1 MKLLIKFSFLIF
13 GILILESCS
22 VTENTEKYCPEDG
35 CLLVRE
41 NPNDRFNEEVAKSD
55 IEQEFEAL
63 EVSND
68 FPYPPEGQSYLKE
81 GLVPRP
87 KKIFSS
93 EGSES
98 VEVRRLGG
106 IYWIYMEALP
116 SKTWPLMKDYLFDNQ
131 YNLIFESAESGKITA
146 EKSADKMFVTLEH
159 GIKNNSSEIY
169 LSNEDKTSKD
179 QEFFEQMASYLSENL
194 PGYQGDSIAAQ
205 GLNLNKKARI
215 VYVKKEIGIEFRLP
229 FERTWSAISRA
240 VEKAGYEVSDRNREL
255 RYIQI
260 KVKKENTGWLNNLFS
275 PVNNERYCPEGGCL
289 FDGEENV
296 DADYELIFSESE
308 ENTLLEFKKL
318 SNTNITVDQLVD
330 EINESLS

>member
-1 MKLLIKFSFLIF
+1 MKHLLKFSFLIF
-13 GILILESCS
+13 GILILENCS

-41 NPNDRFNEEVAKSD
+41 NPNDRFSEEITKSEL
-55 IEQEFEAL
+55 EQEFEAL
-63 EVSND
+63 EISND

-93 EGSES
+93 EGTES
-98 VEVRRLGG
+98 VEIRRLGG

-116 SKTWPLMKDYLFDNQ
+116 SKTWPLVKDYLFDNQ
-131 YNLIFESAESGKITA
+131 YNLISESAENGKINA
-146 EKSADKMFVTLEH
+146 VKSEDNMFITLEH
-159 GIKNNSSEIY
+159 RIKNNSSDIY

-240 VEKAGYEVSDRNREL
+240 IEKTGYEVSDRNREL
-255 RYIQI
+255 KYIQI
-260 KVKKENTGWLNNLFS
+260 KVKKENTGWLNNLLS
-275 PVNNERYCPEGGCL
+275 SANTERYCPETGCL

-296 DADYELIFSESE
+296 DADYELIFSQSDG
-308 ENTLLEFKKL
+308 NTLLEFKKL

>member
-1 MKLLIKFSFLIF
+1 MKLLTKFSFLIF

-41 NPNDRFNEEVAKSD
+41 NPNDRFNEEAAKSD

-116 SKTWPLMKDYLFDNQ
+116 SKTWPLMKDYLFDSQ

>member
-1 MKLLIKFSFLIF
+1 MKLLTKFSFLIF
-13 GILILESCS
+13 GTLILESCS

-81 GLVPRP
+81 GLVHRP

>member
-1 MKLLIKFSFLIF
+1 MKLLTKFSFLIF

-22 VTENTEKYCPEDG
+22 VTESTEKYCPEDG

-41 NPNDRFNEEVAKSD
+41 NPNDRYNEEVAKSD

-116 SKTWPLMKDYLFDNQ
+116 SKTWPLMKDYLFDSQ

-275 PVNNERYCPEGGCL
+275 PVNTERYCPEGGCL

-308 ENTLLEFKKL
+308 DNTLLEFKKL

>member
-1 MKLLIKFSFLIF
+1 MKLLIKFSLLIL
-13 GILILESCS
+13 GILILENCS
-22 VTENTEKYCPEDG
+22 VTENAEKYCPEDG

-41 NPNDRFNEEVAKSD
+41 NPNDRFTEEGAASD
-55 IEQEFEAL
+55 L
-63 EVSND
+63 EEELEGLQISDD

-131 YNLIFESAESGKITA
+131 YNLVSESPENGKITA
-146 EKSADKMFVTLEH
+146 EKSEDKMFVTLEH

-169 LSNEDKTSKD
+169 LANNDKTSKD
-179 QEFFEQMASYLSENL
+179 QVFFEEMASYLSENL

-229 FERTWSAISRA
+229 FDRTWSAISRA
-240 VEKAGYEVSDRNREL
+240 IEKTGYEVSDRNRDL
-255 RYIQI
+255 KYIQI

-275 PVNNERYCPEGGCL
+275 PTNTERYCPEGGCL

-308 ENTLLEFKKL
+308 NNTLLEFKKL
-318 SNTNITVDQLVD
+318 SNTNVTVDQLVD

>member
-1 MKLLIKFSFLIF
+1 MKLLIKFSLLIL
-13 GILILESCS
+13 GIFILESCS
-22 VTENTEKYCPEDG
+22 VTENAEKYCPEDG

-41 NPNDRFNEEVAKSD
+41 NPNDRFAEEGAVSD
-55 IEQEFEAL
+55 L
-63 EVSND
+63 EEELEGLEISDD

-131 YNLIFESAESGKITA
+131 YNLVFENPESGKITA
-146 EKSADKMFVTLEH
+146 EKSEDKMFVTLEH

-169 LSNEDKTSKD
+169 LANDDKTSKD
-179 QEFFEQMASYLSENL
+179 QVFFEEMASYLSENL

-229 FERTWSAISRA
+229 FDRTWSAISRA
-240 VEKAGYEVSDRNREL
+240 IEKTGYEVSDRNRDL

-275 PVNNERYCPEGGCL
+275 PANNERYCPEGGCL

-308 ENTLLEFKKL
+308 NNTLLEFKKL
-318 SNTNITVDQLVD
+318 SNPNVTVDQLVD

>member
-1 MKLLIKFSFLIF
+1 MKLLIKFNL
-13 GILILESCS
+13 LILGTLFLTNCS
-22 VTENTEKYCPEDG
+22 VTENTERYCPEDG

-41 NPNDRFNEEVAKSD
+41 NPNDRFAEESAESNL
-55 IEQEFEAL
+55 EEEFEAL
-63 EVSND
+63 EISND

-93 EGSES
+93 EGSEG

-116 SKTWPLMKDYLFDNQ
+116 SKTWPLIKDYFFDNE
-131 YNLIFESAESGKITA
+131 YDLISENPQNGKITA
-146 EKSADKMFVTLEH
+146 ENSEDKMFITLEH

-169 LSNEDKTSKD
+169 LSNEDNTSKE
-179 QEFFEQMASYLSENL
+179 QQFFEDMASYLSENL

-205 GLNLNKKARI
+205 VLNLNKKARI
-215 VYVKKEIGIEFRLP
+215 VYVKKEIGIEFKLP
-229 FERTWSAISRA
+229 FDRTWSAISRA
-240 VEKAGYEVSDRNREL
+240 IEKTGYEVSDRNREL

-260 KVKKENTGWLNNLFS
+260 KVKKENNGWLNNLFS
-275 PVNNERYCPEGGCL
+275 PSNTEKYCPEGGCL
-289 FDGEENV
+289 FDAEENI

-308 ENTLLEFKKL
+308 NNTLLEFKRL
-318 SNTNITVDQLVD
+318 SNTDVTVDQLVD

>member
-1 MKLLIKFSFLIF
+1 MKLLIKFSLLIL
-13 GILILESCS
+13 GIFILESCS

-41 NPNDRFNEEVAKSD
+41 NPNDRFTEEGAVSD
-55 IEQEFEAL
+55 L
-63 EVSND
+63 EEELEGLEISDD

-275 PVNNERYCPEGGCL
+275 PVNTERYCPEGGCL

>member
-1 MKLLIKFSFLIF
+1 MKLLIKFSLLIL

-41 NPNDRFNEEVAKSD
+41 NPNDRFTEEGAASD
-55 IEQEFEAL
+55 L
-63 EVSND
+63 EEELEGLQISDD

-131 YNLIFESAESGKITA
+131 YNLVSESPENGKITA
-146 EKSADKMFVTLEH
+146 EKSEDKMFVTLEH

-169 LSNEDKTSKD
+169 LANNDKTSKD
-179 QEFFEQMASYLSENL
+179 QVFFEEMASYLSENL

-229 FERTWSAISRA
+229 FDRTWSAISRA
-240 VEKAGYEVSDRNREL
+240 IEKTGYEVSDRNRDL
-255 RYIQI
+255 KYIQI

-275 PVNNERYCPEGGCL
+275 PTNTERYCPEGGCL

-308 ENTLLEFKKL
+308 NNTLLEFKKL
-318 SNTNITVDQLVD
+318 SNTNVTVDQLVD

>member
-1 MKLLIKFSFLIF
+1 MKHLLKSSFLIF

-41 NPNDRFNEEVAKSD
+41 NPNDRFSEEAERSKL
-55 IEQEFEAL
+55 EQEFEAL

-68 FPYPPEGQSYLKE
+68 FPYPPQGQSYLKE

-93 EGSES
+93 EGNES
-98 VEVRRLGG
+98 VEIRRLGG
-106 IYWIYMEALP
+106 IYWIYLEALP
-116 SKTWPLMKDYLFDNQ
+116 SKSWPLVKDYLFDNQ
-131 YNLIFESAESGKITA
+131 YNLTYESAENGKITA
-146 EKSADKMFVTLEH
+146 VKSEDNIFITLEH

-169 LSNEDKTSKD
+169 LSNEDKTSKN

-240 VEKAGYEVSDRNREL
+240 IEKTGYEVSDRNREL

-275 PVNNERYCPEGGCL
+275 SGNTERYCPESGCL
-289 FDGEENV
+289 FDAEDNV
-296 DADYELIFSESE
+296 DADYELIFSQSDG
-308 ENTLLEFKKL
+308 NTLLEFKKL

>member
-1 MKLLIKFSFLIF
+1 MKLLTKFSFLIF
-13 GILILESCS
+13 GTLILESCS

>member
-1 MKLLIKFSFLIF
+1 MKLLTKFSFLIF

-41 NPNDRFNEEVAKSD
+41 NPNDRYNEEVAKSD

-116 SKTWPLMKDYLFDNQ
+116 SKTWPLMKDYLFDSQ

-194 PGYQGDSIAAQ
+194 PGYQGD
-205 GLNLNKKARI
+205 
-215 VYVKKEIGIEFRLP
+215 
-229 FERTWSAISRA
+229 
-240 VEKAGYEVSDRNREL
+240 
-255 RYIQI
+255 
-260 KVKKENTGWLNNLFS
+260 
-275 PVNNERYCPEGGCL
+275 
-289 FDGEENV
+289 
-296 DADYELIFSESE
+296 
-308 ENTLLEFKKL
+308 
-318 SNTNITVDQLVD
+318 
-330 EINESLS
+330 

>member
-1 MKLLIKFSFLIF
+1 MKLLTKFSFLIF

-41 NPNDRFNEEVAKSD
+41 NPNDRYNEEVAKSD

-275 PVNNERYCPEGGCL
+275 PVNTERYCPEGGCL

-308 ENTLLEFKKL
+308 DNTLLEFKKL

>member
-1 MKLLIKFSFLIF
+1 MKTLIKFSFLIL
-13 GILILESCS
+13 GTIILESCS
-22 VTENTEKYCPEDG
+22 VTENTEKYCPEEG
-35 CLLVRE
+35 CVLVRE
-41 NPNDRFNEEVAKSD
+41 NPNDRFAEESS
-55 IEQEFEAL
+55 ESEFETEFEGL

-81 GLVPRP
+81 GLIPRP

-98 VEVRRLGG
+98 VEVRRLGS

-116 SKTWPLMKDYLFDNQ
+116 SKTWPLMKDYLFDNE
-131 YNLIFESAESGKITA
+131 YELVSEDASSGKIKAVKTNDEIFA
-146 EKSADKMFVTLEH
+146 TLEH

-169 LSNEDKTSKD
+169 LSNQDNTSKD
-179 QEFFEQMASYLSENL
+179 LDFFEQMASYLSENL

-215 VYVKKEIGIEFRLP
+215 VYVKKEIGIEFKLP
-229 FERTWSAISRA
+229 FDRTWSAISRA
-240 VEKAGYEVSDRNREL
+240 IEKTGYEVSDRNREL

-260 KVKKENTGWLNNLFS
+260 KIKKENTGWLNDLFS
-275 PVNNERYCPEGGCL
+275 SENNEKFCPESGCL
-289 FDGEENV
+289 LNTEDDVN
-296 DADYELIFSESE
+296 ADYELIFSESE
-308 ENTLLEFKKL
+308 SNTLLEFKRL
-318 SNTNITVDQLVD
+318 SNTDVTVDQLVD

>member
-1 MKLLIKFSFLIF
+1 MKLLTKFSFLIF

-41 NPNDRFNEEVAKSD
+41 NPNDRYNEEVAKSD

-98 VEVRRLGG
+98 VEIRRLGG

-275 PVNNERYCPEGGCL
+275 PVNTERYCPEGGCL

>member
-1 MKLLIKFSFLIF
+1 MKLLTKFSFLIF

-41 NPNDRFNEEVAKSD
+41 NPNDRYNEEVAKSD

-146 EKSADKMFVTLEH
+146 EKSADKMLVTLEH

-275 PVNNERYCPEGGCL
+275 PVNTERYCPEGGCL

>member
-1 MKLLIKFSFLIF
+1 MKLLIKFSLLIL

-41 NPNDRFNEEVAKSD
+41 NPNDRFTEEGAVSGLEEELEGLQISD
-55 IEQEFEAL
+55 
-63 EVSND
+63 D

-81 GLVPRP
+81 GLMPRP

-131 YNLIFESAESGKITA
+131 YNLVSESPESGKITA
-146 EKSADKMFVTLEH
+146 EKSEDKMLVTLEH

-169 LSNEDKTSKD
+169 LANNDKTSKD
-179 QEFFEQMASYLSENL
+179 QVFFEEMASYLSENL

-215 VYVKKEIGIEFRLP
+215 VYVKKEIGIEFRLA
-229 FERTWSAISRA
+229 FDRTWSAISRA
-240 VEKAGYEVSDRNREL
+240 IEKTGYEVSDRNRDL
-255 RYIQI
+255 KYIQI

-275 PVNNERYCPEGGCL
+275 PANTERYCPEGGCL

-308 ENTLLEFKKL
+308 NNTLLEFKKL
-318 SNTNITVDQLVD
+318 SNTNVTVDQLVD

>member
-1 MKLLIKFSFLIF
+1 
-13 GILILESCS
+13 
-22 VTENTEKYCPEDG
+22 
-35 CLLVRE
+35 
-41 NPNDRFNEEVAKSD
+41 
-55 IEQEFEAL
+55 
-63 EVSND
+63 
-68 FPYPPEGQSYLKE
+68 
-81 GLVPRP
+81 
-87 KKIFSS
+87 
-93 EGSES
+93 
-98 VEVRRLGG
+98 
-106 IYWIYMEALP
+106 
-116 SKTWPLMKDYLFDNQ
+116 
-131 YNLIFESAESGKITA
+131 
-146 EKSADKMFVTLEH
+146 
-159 GIKNNSSEIY
+159 
-169 LSNEDKTSKD
+169 
-179 QEFFEQMASYLSENL
+179 MASYLSENL

-330 EINESLS
+330 EINESLSW

>member
-1 MKLLIKFSFLIF
+1 MKLLTKFSFLIF

-41 NPNDRFNEEVAKSD
+41 NPNDRYNEEAAKSD